1 MKEAFQRMNSL
12 MKADQNVHTV
22 HSFHSVVDTGFK
34 PVKIEDFKIDPDLK
48 QLNLLVKCRLNGS
61 TNTVEKWIT
70 SEQMLDMDPQMLT
83 DLLILKTNFGVGY
96 IDPKEVVMKK

>member
-12 MKADQNVHTV
+12 MKADHLGEP
-22 HSFHSVVDTGFK
+22 GFK

-70 SEQMLDMDPQMLT
+70 SDQMLEMDP
-83 DLLILKTNFGVGY
+83 
-96 IDPKEVVMKK
+96 